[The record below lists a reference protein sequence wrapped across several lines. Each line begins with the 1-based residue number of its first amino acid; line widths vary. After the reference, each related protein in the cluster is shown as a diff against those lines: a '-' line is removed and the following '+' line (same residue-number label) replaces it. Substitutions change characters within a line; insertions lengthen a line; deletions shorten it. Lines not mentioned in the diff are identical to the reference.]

1 MDYRQTLQSV
11 TAELVTAQDQ
21 LLALY
26 ELSNVMRRQTSLD
39 EALQQLA
46 KLTCRTMLAEECAV
60 RLEVPGRDR
69 VATWFPNLGP
79 SRGSFEK
86 WLGHEPDH
94 DRWSVRDG
102 EEDGNS
108 ILLLPLK
115 IEEKTA
121 GFIICIRSKREPFAS
136 PEGKLGQALAN
147 QAMAFLEN
155 IILNEVKLENAAL
168 VAELRVA
175 SDVQIGLLPKTLPN
189 VKHVDLWGS
198 SQPAKHV
205 GGDFYDAQY
214 GPDGTLYFCVGDVSG
229 KGMPAALLM
238 AMLLMILRSEQR
250 TKRGKGPAELL
261 EYLNRAAY
269 DELTE
274 SGMFAT
280 LFLGTYDPQTR
291 LLKFA
296 SAGHSPVIFRPR
308 DGSARLL
315 EANNVPVGIFAELE
329 AEEEELFLS
338 RGDLIMVG
346 SDGLNEARDV
356 DGNFFSIERLL
367 REIDGRAEQS
377 AADMGHAIVAA
388 VSDFS
393 AGRAQSDDQT
403 CVIIKGDDQ

>member
-1 MDYRQTLQSV
+1 MDHRQTLQSV
-11 TAELVTAQDQ
+11 TEELVTAQDQ

-26 ELSNVMRRQTSLD
+26 ELSNVMRRQTSLGK
-39 EALQQLA
+39 ALQQLV
-46 KLTCRTMLAEECAV
+46 KLTCRTMLAEKCAV
-60 RLEVPGRDR
+60 RLEVPGRER
-69 VATWFPNLGP
+69 AVARFPDFAV
-79 SRGSFEK
+79 SQGSFKKWFEK
-86 WLGHEPDH
+86 EPDY
-94 DRWSVRDG
+94 DRWSVMDS
-102 EEDGNS
+102 EEDGTS

-115 IEEKTA
+115 LEEKSA
-121 GFIICIRSKREPFAS
+121 GLLICIRSNGKPFAS

-147 QAMAFLEN
+147 QALAFLEN
-155 IILNEVKLENAAL
+155 IILNEVRLENAAL

-175 SDVQIGLLPKTLPN
+175 SKVQIGLLPKTLPN

-250 TKRGKGPAELL
+250 TRRGKGPAELL

-280 LFLGTYDPQTR
+280 LFLGTFDPQTR

-296 SAGHSPVIFRPR
+296 NAGHSPVIFRPR

-315 EANNVPVGIFAELE
+315 EANNVPVGIFAELK
-329 AEEEELFLS
+329 AEEEELILNQ
-338 RGDLIMVG
+338 GDLIVVG

-393 AGRAQSDDQT
+393 VGRHQSDDQT
-403 CVIIKGDDQ
+403 CIIVKGNDQ

>member
-1 MDYRQTLQSV
+1 MDKQQALQTL

-26 ELSNVMRRQTSLD
+26 ELSTAMRRQTSID
-39 EALQQLA
+39 DALPQLA
-46 KLTCRTMLAEECAV
+46 KLTCRTMLADQCAV
-60 RLEVPGRDR
+60 KLEVPGRR
-69 VATWFPNLGP
+69 TIVAQYPENTINLEV
-79 SRGSFEK
+79 FEGLLTNESVFER
-86 WLGHEPDH
+86 WLI
-94 DRWSVRDG
+94 RDSG
-102 EEDGNS
+102 GQEDNV
-108 ILLLPLK
+108 LLLPLLF
-115 IEEKTA
+115 EEATA
-121 GFIICIRSKREPFAS
+121 GFLICFRFNGEPFGS

-147 QAMAFLEN
+147 QATAFLEN
-155 IILNEVKLENAAL
+155 MILNELRLENAAL
-168 VAELRVA
+168 RAELRIA
-175 SDVQIGLLPKTLPN
+175 SEVQTSLLPKVLPR
-189 VKHVDLWGS
+189 VAGIELWGS

-205 GGDFYDAQY
+205 GGDFYDAQP

-250 TKRGKGPAELL
+250 IGKGKSPAELL

-280 LFLGTYDPQTR
+280 LFLGSYDPRAR

-296 SAGHSPVIFRPR
+296 NAGHSPVIFRPQ

-315 EANNVPVGIFAELE
+315 QANNVPVGIFAELK
-329 AEEEELFLS
+329 AEEEELFL
-338 RGDLIMVG
+338 RQGDLILVG
-346 SDGLNEARDV
+346 SDGINEALDV
-356 DGNFFSIERLL
+356 DGNLFSIERLL
-367 REIDGRAEQS
+367 REIDGKAEQS
-377 AADMGHAIVAA
+377 AEDMGHAIVAA

-403 CVIIKGDDQ
+403 CLIVKGDDQ

>member
-1 MDYRQTLQSV
+1 MDQRQKFQSV

-26 ELSNVMRRQTSLD
+26 ELSNVMRRQTSLH
-39 EALQQLA
+39 EALQQLV
-46 KLTCRTMLAEECAV
+46 KLTCRTMLAEKCAV

-69 VATWFPNLGP
+69 AVAWFPELEP

-94 DRWSVRDG
+94 ERWSVRDN

-115 IEEKTA
+115 IEEKIA
-121 GFIICIRSKREPFAS
+121 GFIICIRSKVEPFAS

-155 IILNEVKLENAAL
+155 IILNEVRLENAAL

-175 SDVQIGLLPKTLPN
+175 SEVQISLLPKVLPD
-189 VKHVDLWGS
+189 VSHVDLWGS

-250 TKRGKGPAELL
+250 TRRGKGPAELL

-280 LFLGTYDPQTR
+280 LFLATYDPQTR

-296 SAGHSPVIFRPR
+296 NAGHSPVIFRPR

-315 EANNVPVGIFAELE
+315 EANNVPVGIFAELA
-329 AEEEELFLS
+329 AEEEEIVLNP
-338 RGDLIMVG
+338 GDLIMVG
-346 SDGLNEARDV
+346 SDGLNEACDV
-356 DGNFFSIERLL
+356 EGNFFSIERLL

-377 AADMGHAIVAA
+377 ASDLGSALVAA
-388 VSDFS
+388 VSEFS
-393 AGRAQSDDQT
+393 AGQPQSDDRT
-403 CVIIKGDDQ
+403 CIIVKRDDQ

>member
-1 MDYRQTLQSV
+1 MDHRQAFQSV
-11 TAELVTAQDQ
+11 TAELVAAQDQ

-39 EALQQLA
+39 AALQQLV
-46 KLTCRTMLAEECAV
+46 KLTCRTMLAEKCVV

-69 VATWFPNLGP
+69 ASAHYPDLEVGK
-79 SRGSFEK
+79 GSLEK
-86 WLGHEPDH
+86 WFENDH
-94 DRWSVRDG
+94 DHERWTIRDSDKDEASV
-102 EEDGNS
+102 
-108 ILLLPLK
+108 LLLPLEL
-115 IEEKTA
+115 EENAA
-121 GFIICIRSKREPFAS
+121 GLMICIRSNGKPFAS

-155 IILNEVKLENAAL
+155 IILNEVRLENAAL
-168 VAELRVA
+168 VAEMRVA
-175 SDVQIGLLPKTLPN
+175 SEVQINLLPKALPN
-189 VKHVDLWGS
+189 VNHVDLWGS

-250 TKRGKGPAELL
+250 TGKGKGPAELL

-280 LFLGTYDPQTR
+280 LFLGSYDPRSR

-296 SAGHSPVIFRPR
+296 NAGHSPVIFRPR
-308 DGSARLL
+308 NGSARLL
-315 EANNVPVGIFAELE
+315 EANNIPVGIFAELT
-329 AEEEELFLS
+329 AEEEELVLDRDDF
-338 RGDLIMVG
+338 IVVG

-356 DGNFFSIERLL
+356 DGNLFSIDRLL
-367 REIDGRAEQS
+367 REVDDRAALS
-377 AADMGHAIVAA
+377 AADLGRALVAA

-393 AGRAQSDDQT
+393 VGQPQSDDQT
-403 CVIIKGDDQ
+403 CIIVKGNDL

>member
-1 MDYRQTLQSV
+1 MDHRQTCQSV

-39 EALQQLA
+39 EALQQLV
-46 KLTCRTMLAEECAV
+46 KLTCRTMFAEKCAV

-69 VATWFPNLGP
+69 AAAWFPDFGP
-79 SRGSFEK
+79 SQGSFEK

-115 IEEKTA
+115 IEDKIA
-121 GFIICIRSKREPFAS
+121 GFIICIRSKGQSFAS

-155 IILNEVKLENAAL
+155 IILNEVRLENAAL

-175 SDVQIGLLPKTLPN
+175 SEVQISLLPKTLPTVN
-189 VKHVDLWGS
+189 DVDLWGS

-214 GPDGTLYFCVGDVSG
+214 FPDGTLYFCVGDVSG

-250 TKRGKGPAELL
+250 VGLRSGPAELL

-280 LFLGTYDPQTR
+280 LFLGTYDPKTR

-296 SAGHSPVIFRPR
+296 NAGHSPVIFRSR

-315 EANNVPVGIFAELE
+315 EANNVPVGIFAELR

-338 RGDLIMVG
+338 PGDLIMVG
-346 SDGLNEARDV
+346 SDGLNEARNA
-356 DGNFFSIERLL
+356 DGDLFSI
-367 REIDGRAEQS
+367 
-377 AADMGHAIVAA
+377 GHRPFL
-388 VSDFS
+388 DFCS
-393 AGRAQSDDQT
+393 IRF
-403 CVIIKGDDQ
+403 